1 MRVPC
6 FCLFAILVL
15 FLTGCSP
22 DTDNNTDLINDQ
34 TNTSEA
40 AELEELEAQV
50 EPATYIEQGDLNAIR
65 EHGFLRLIAPRFDGA
80 DALPREGIPIQN
92 YQQIAEA
99 FAEQL
104 QLDVQWIF
112 VDDFSELIPSLVRGE
127 GDLIVTNMTV
137 TKPRMAKVNFS
148 RPINKVNEV
157 LVLHKKDAIET
168 PEQLST
174 LSISLPA
181 GTSYIETLQTIAEAE
196 NLSLNLSIAPSNT
209 SDGDLLNEIQTGGVQ
224 ATILDSDIATVRLL
238 DYPELTTSLT
248 LKKHRSIAWATR
260 KNSTTLLKLLNEF
273 LVSHHLQASV
283 DEVQHRD
290 WPAIQQ
296 HGRLRML
303 TLNNPASY
311 FMWRGEL
318 MGFDLDLIKKFAR
331 THKLHVSV
339 ILKDNISELITALKQ
354 GEGDVIAASLTR
366 STEREA
372 MGLHFTHPYLKV
384 SEQLIGRTDGPSI
397 TTLEQLAGHNV
408 GVNPETVF
416 YSTFKKLQGLGI
428 NLNLAEHP
436 KTSTPT
442 LIDKLIDSE
451 FDFIAADSH
460 LFAIESAHRDN
471 LKVNI
476 ELGKEANIAW
486 ALRADQTK
494 LAEKLNAFIKK
505 EYRGLFYN
513 VTYNKYFKNSRNMH
527 KHQAERVIPG
537 AALSPYDDIIKPLA
551 ILNGMDWRLIVAQ
564 MYQESKFNPKAK
576 SFAGA
581 LGLMQVMPRTAKGIG
596 FSNLRIPE
604 NGIGAGITYM
614 KWLEDRFP
622 GELALQERIFF
633 TLAAYNA
640 GAGHVRDA
648 RRLSKEL
655 GKNPNR
661 WFEHVEKAMLL
672 LAKPEYYKRA
682 RFGYVR
688 GSEPVNYV
696 KSIRD
701 RYLGYLQLAP

>member
-1 MRVPC
+1 MRTPH
-6 FCLFAILVL
+6 FFLFSILTL

-22 DTDNNTDLINDQ
+22 DTDNDAELINEAK
-34 TNTSEA
+34 NTSEIIMSA
-40 AELEELEAQV
+40 DREEQK
-50 EPATYIEQGDLNAIR
+50 PATYIELGDLNAIQK
-65 EHGFLRLIAPRFDGA
+65 HGFLRLIAPRFDGA
-80 DALPREGIPIQN
+80 DALPREGIPVQN
-92 YQQIAEA
+92 YQQIAEV

-104 QLDVQWIF
+104 ELDVQWIF
-112 VDDFSELIPSLVRGE
+112 VDDFSELIPSLIRGE

-137 TKPRMAKVNFS
+137 TKPRMEKVLFS

-157 LVLHKKDAIET
+157 LVLQKKDAIET
-168 PEQLST
+168 LEQLPS
-174 LSISLPA
+174 LSLSVPA
-181 GTSYIETLQTIAEAE
+181 GTSYIDTLQA
-196 NLSLNLSIAPSNT
+196 LSETKQLPLNLTIAPSDT
-209 SDGDLLNEIQTGGVQ
+209 SDGDLLNEIQTGDIQ
-224 ATILDSDIATVRLL
+224 ATLMDSDIAAVRLL
-238 DYPELTTSLT
+238 DYPELSTSLT
-248 LKKHRSIAWATR
+248 LKKHRSIAWAAR
-260 KNSTTLLKLLNEF
+260 KNSTTLVKLLNEF

-290 WPAIQQ
+290 WPSIQQ

-318 MGFDLDLIKKFAR
+318 MGFDLDLIKKFASA
-331 THKLHVSV
+331 HNLHVSV
-339 ILKDNISELITALKQ
+339 ILKDNISELITALNK
-354 GEGDVIAASLTR
+354 GEGDLIAASLTQ
-366 STEREA
+366 SSEREA
-372 MGLHFTHPYLKV
+372 MGLRFTQPYLKV
-384 SEQLIGRTDGPSI
+384 SEQLIGRIDGPTI
-397 TTLEQLAGHNV
+397 TSVEQLAGYTI

-416 YSTFKKLQGLGI
+416 HSTFKRLQDKGI
-428 NLNLAEHP
+428 SLTLIEHP

-442 LIDKLIDSE
+442 LIGKLADNE
-451 FDFIAADSH
+451 FDFTAADSH
-460 LFAIESAHRDN
+460 LFTIENAHRDN

-476 ELGKEANIAW
+476 ALGKEANIAW
-486 ALRADQTK
+486 ALRKDQIK
-494 LAEKLNAFIKK
+494 LKEQLDTFIKR

-596 FSNLRIPE
+596 FSNLHIPE
-604 NGIGAGITYM
+604 NGIGAGIAYM
-614 KWLEDRFP
+614 KWLEERFP
-622 GELALQERIFF
+622 GELELQERIFF

-648 RRLSKEL
+648 RRLAKEL
-655 GKNPNR
+655 GKKPNR

-688 GSEPVNYV
+688 GSEPVHYV

-701 RYLGYLQLAP
+701 RYLGYIQAN